1 MAVNIDAA
9 AKVLEDL
16 QYHGPVTL
24 SYDDTELEKALSVY
38 EHSKGFLQVV
48 GGVNVPIQVNMDDD
62 LDKIFGD
69 PNIIKALKV
78 CSFLSEVILS

>member
-1 MAVNIDAA
+1 M
-9 AKVLEDL
+9 LESL

-48 GGVNVPIQVNMDDD
+48 GGANGPIQVNKHDD

-69 PNIIKALKV
+69 PNIIKASKV
-78 CSFLSEVILS
+78 RTVLSAHHSYDPQLI